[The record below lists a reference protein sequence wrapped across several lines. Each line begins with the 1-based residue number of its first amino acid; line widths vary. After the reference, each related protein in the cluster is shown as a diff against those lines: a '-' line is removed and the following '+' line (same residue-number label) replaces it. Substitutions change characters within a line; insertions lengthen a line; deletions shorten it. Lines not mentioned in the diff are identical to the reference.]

1 MRGTRFLSSC
11 FLKGRLLN
19 GTVLFLIFCGAV
31 NTPQA
36 SAQTSS
42 RAADVEEVKFK
53 TKDGVRLAAT
63 FFPSKLGQE
72 AVPIVMLHDDQ
83 ESRAVFNALAREL
96 QNPEGQ
102 ELQSHA
108 VLTVDLRGHGESTT
122 QVGRNGR
129 TRQLEADRLK
139 SADYQN
145 MVLYDMEAVR
155 KFLRK
160 KNDAGQLNLNKLCLL
175 GSGMGANVATAYAAY
190 DWSVPP
196 LARTKQ
202 GQDVKAL
209 ILASPKRNF
218 GGLSIMKALK
228 HPAVRQRISV
238 MLVYGAQDS
247 AAAKDTKSIHK
258 LLAKYHKMPPRDQRR
273 EKQDLFIFSMPTSLK
288 GTRLLTDP
296 NFSML
301 PKLDIFLD
309 ARLSQQDFEWSKRVP

>member
-1 MRGTRFLSSC
+1 MRSPFFLSGMILSLA
-11 FLKGRLLN
+11 FG
-19 GTVLFLIFCGAV
+19 GAV
-31 NTPQA
+31 DALPA
-36 SAQTSS
+36 LAQNSS
-42 RAADVEEVKFK
+42 GGADVEEVKLK

-83 ESRAVFNALAREL
+83 ESRAVFHSLAREL

-122 QVGRNGR
+122 QVGRNGK
-129 TRQLEADRLK
+129 TRQLEADRLRA
-139 SADYQN
+139 ADYQN

-160 KNDAGQLNLNKLCLL
+160 KNDASQLNLNKLCLL

-190 DWSVPP
+190 DWSMPP

-209 ILASPKRNF
+209 ILASPKRSF
-218 GGLSIMKALK
+218 GGLSIMKSLK
-228 HPAVRQRISV
+228 HPAVRQRLSV
-238 MLVYGAQDS
+238 LLVYGAQDS
-247 AAAKDTKSIHK
+247 SATKDTKSIHK
-258 LLAKYHKMPPRDQRR
+258 LLSKYHKIPPPDQRR
-273 EKQDLFIFSMPTSLK
+273 KKQDLFIFSMPTSLK

-309 ARLSQQDFEWSKRVP
+309 ARLSQQDFEWSRRVQ